1 MDPKTQ
7 QEVREEL
14 KRLGFDLVG
23 FANPPLGEA
32 GERFAEW
39 LKRGYHGA
47 MSYLERRGEERRIP
61 ERLLPEFRS
70 AIVLAQG
77 YDPGLA
83 NTADSGRANIS
94 RYAWGEDYHE
104 VLSAKLGDF
113 QDWLGRKI
121 PGARCYAGVDA
132 APILEK
138 AWAERSGLGWI
149 GKHTNLIDAETG
161 SYFFLAVL
169 LTNLDFAADEP
180 VQDRCGV
187 CTRCID
193 VCPTRA
199 IVGPY
204 QLDARLCISY
214 LTIELKGA
222 IPRELRPLIGNHVF
236 GCDDCQEVC
245 PWNRFSRPSRE
256 GRFFPR
262 DAVRDQPLESFLEMS
277 EAEFKRRFAGSAVLR
292 AKRRGFLR
300 NVCVAIGNSGKAELA
315 EKLLPL
321 LEDEEP
327 LVRGHAVW
335 AYARLSGESALSVLE
350 EAKSKEKEASVL
362 EEIAVALKSISR
374 NGSPSADSRSWS
386 GSPIAS

>member
-14 KRLGFDLVG
+14 KRRGFDSVG
-23 FANPPLGEA
+23 FAKPPLGEA

-39 LKRGYHGA
+39 L
-47 MSYLERRGEERRIP
+47 RRGHHGTMAYLDRRGAERLSP
-61 ERLLPEFRS
+61 DRLLPEFRS
-70 AIVLAQG
+70 AIVLAHG
-77 YDPGLA
+77 YDSGLPNSTDPAEA
-83 NTADSGRANIS
+83 NVS

-104 VLSAKLGDF
+104 VLSAKLRDF
-113 QDWLGRKI
+113 EGWLVRKI
-121 PGARCYAGVDA
+121 PEARCYAGVDA

-149 GKHTNLIDAETG
+149 GKHTNLIEAESG

-169 LTNLDFAADEP
+169 LTNLDFAEDAP
-180 VQDRCGV
+180 VADRCGV
-187 CTRCID
+187 CTRCIEI
-193 VCPTRA
+193 CPTRA

-214 LTIELKGA
+214 LTIELKGP

-245 PWNRFSRPSRE
+245 PWNRFSRPTRE

-262 DAVRDQPLESFLEMS
+262 DGVRAQPLESFLELS

-300 NVCVAIGNSGKAELA
+300 NVCVAIGNSGRAELA

-321 LEDEEP
+321 LEDAEP

-335 AYARLSGESALSVLE
+335 AYGRLLGEAALARLREL
-350 EAKSKEKEASVL
+350 KEKEEDGFVR
-362 EEIAVALKSISR
+362 EEIAYVHFSK
-374 NGSPSADSRSWS
+374 
-386 GSPIAS
+386 